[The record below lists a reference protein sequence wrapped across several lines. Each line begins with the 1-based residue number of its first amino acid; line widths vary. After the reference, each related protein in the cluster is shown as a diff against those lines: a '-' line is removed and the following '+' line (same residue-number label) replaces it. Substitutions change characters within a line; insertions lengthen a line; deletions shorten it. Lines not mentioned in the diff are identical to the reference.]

1 MRHIEKCQ
9 CVFGGMQ
16 LYFDTGQSRAEH
28 QMAEKTDWEAEN
40 WDVHFTA
47 DGHRA
52 FAEGLMKAIKS
63 LLII

>member
-1 MRHIEKCQ
+1 M
-9 CVFGGMQ
+9 
-16 LYFDTGQSRAEH
+16 YFDTGQSRAEH

-52 FAEGLMKAIKS
+52 FAEGLAQAIKS

>member
-16 LYFDTGQSRAEH
+16 LYFDMGQSRAEH
-28 QMAEKTDWEAEN
+28 QMAEKSVWEVEN
-40 WDVHFTA
+40 WGVRFTA

-63 LLII
+63 PLII